1 MVLVLLVLGVL
12 FGIAVP
18 RYQAQILKAKE
29 AVLEH
34 NLAVLRERLDQ
45 YRADR
50 DEFPPN
56 LADLVVAG
64 YLRTVPEDPMTQ
76 SILWEEVRD
85 GYDPMFPDAPAGGLR
100 CAEPLRRRSAATAAP
115 TVSGDRRGGGSAG
128 YVLFGVLI
136 GVAVLGVGMMA
147 GVSLWSRVVQ
157 REREAELV
165 FRGEAIVR
173 ALERYQQDRPG
184 TLPQTLEELV
194 ERRYLRRAWL
204 DPMTRS
210 PFRLLRAETA
220 AGAPG
225 SPGSDTRAGMI
236 PNPAAGEYEEE
247 AARPAPEAVGE
258 AEPGIVGWRAPATS
272 SASASTTAAAA
283 TATGG
288 SRPRRRAPAAAPP
301 AGGNGPDARSRDEK
315 RIPDPSAGP
324 RRRPA
329 AGSVTP
335 ETGRPVPPEVSGG
348 SRGGSGR
355 CTRRGGA
362 PPAAPRRE
370 AGGGRRSRTPPRC
383 LRGGRFRTAGRS
395 RRSPMAR
402 ESS

>member
-1 MVLVLLVLGVL
+1 M
-12 FGIAVP
+12 
-18 RYQAQILKAKE
+18 
-29 AVLEH
+29 
-34 NLAVLRERLDQ
+34 
-45 YRADR
+45 
-50 DEFPPN
+50 
-56 LADLVVAG
+56 
-64 YLRTVPEDPMTQ
+64 
-76 SILWEEVRD
+76 
-85 GYDPMFPDAPAGGLR
+85 
-100 CAEPLRRRSAATAAP
+100 
-115 TVSGDRRGGGSAG
+115 SGDRRRRGGSAG

-247 AARPAPEAVGE
+247 AARAG
-258 AEPGIVGWRAPATS
+258 
-272 SASASTTAAAA
+272 
-283 TATGG
+283 
-288 SRPRRRAPAAAPP
+288 
-301 AGGNGPDARSRDEK
+301 AGGR
-315 RIPDPSAGP
+315 
-324 RRRPA
+324 
-329 AGSVTP
+329 
-335 ETGRPVPPEVSGG
+335 
-348 SRGGSGR
+348 
-355 CTRRGGA
+355 RRGGA
-362 PPAAPRRE
+362 GHRRRGEHQRRAQLPPLRQRPPLQRLAVRDL
-370 AGGGRRSRTPPRC
+370 GGGRRHPPLRQAGTDPTPVAGTKGASPTPARV
-383 LRGGRFRTAGRS
+383 RGPGPPLEA
-395 RRSPMAR
+395 
-402 ESS
+402 

>member
-1 MVLVLLVLGVL
+1 MCG
-12 FGIAVP
+12 A
-18 RYQAQILKAKE
+18 A
-29 AVLEH
+29 
-34 NLAVLRERLDQ
+34 
-45 YRADR
+45 
-50 DEFPPN
+50 
-56 LADLVVAG
+56 
-64 YLRTVPEDPMTQ
+64 
-76 SILWEEVRD
+76 
-85 GYDPMFPDAPAGGLR
+85 
-100 CAEPLRRRSAATAAP
+100 RRRSAPTAAP
-115 TVSGDRRGGGSAG
+115 TVSGDRRGGRSAG

-225 SPGSDTRAGMI
+225 SPGSDGRAGMI

-258 AEPGIVGWRAPATS
+258 AEPGIVGV
-272 SASASTTAAAA
+272 AST
-283 TATGG
+283 
-288 SRPRRRAPAAAPP
+288 S
-301 AGGNGPDARSRDEK
+301 DELSF
-315 RIPDPSAGP
+315 RLYD
-324 RRRPA
+324 
-329 AGSVTP
+329 
-335 ETGRPVPPEVSGG
+335 
-348 SRGGSGR
+348 
-355 CTRRGGA
+355 
-362 PPAAPRRE
+362 
-370 AGGGRRSRTPPRC
+370 GGRRYSDWRFETSAAGAGTRPSGRRERT
-383 LRGGRFRTAGRS
+383 
-395 RRSPMAR
+395 RRP
-402 ESS
+402 